1 MPQEMPNLYN
11 LIFTLTGHTDGIT
24 CLSFAPQGD
33 LLASSGDD
41 RNIIIWDV
49 ELGKILHCIIARLEK
64 MAFVGGADGLLAIVE
79 NIEDWEPVHSVLTGV
94 QAPVY
99 AIAID
104 LHTNH
109 LAIRVSS
116 EVHIAKEVSY
126 RKYATFKIL
135 PMPPELPSPLKPKE
149 QVDNWVR
156 ARSLTFKNFRRELV
170 VAYLN
175 HGVVC
180 WHIGSDSD
188 HDTQR
193 WHISPIHLHQLIGNG
208 ALSPDES
215 LVLLSNLSDGLDL
228 YAVGHNHPVKS
239 FKFSL
244 NGGVNLPVQVSFV
257 EHGWGILGGSS
268 EGNVHVWGL
277 ASTESRQVLEHDGCV
292 VQAVAA
298 FDYFGY
304 SIIVTTT
311 SRDPHLTCIKLWR
324 SNRGIEWRDC
334 TLYITSTVALQQ
346 YWSLAD
352 LALHAFSVWWS
363 SLPSLRQI
371 LLPIV
376 ELFYNWLKEDLIVVT
391 QVPFLTS
398 ETNLVPEESPL
409 IHSTAAFAHNA
420 LLVV

>member
-1 MPQEMPNLYN
+1 
-11 LIFTLTGHTDGIT
+11 GHTDGIT
-24 CLSFAPQGD
+24 CLSFAPQGN
-33 LLASSGDD
+33 LLASGGDD
-41 RNIIIWDV
+41 GNIIIWDV
-49 ELGKILHCIIARLEK
+49 ELGKILHRIIACCVITTLAWDPSKWRRQL
-64 MAFVGGADGLLAIVE
+64 FVGGADGLLAIVE
-79 NIEDWEPVHSVLTGV
+79 NIEDREPVHSVLTGV
-94 QAPVY
+94 RAPVY

-104 LHTNH
+104 SHTNH
-109 LAIRVSS
+109 LAIRVGS

-149 QVDNWVR
+149 QVDNRVR
-156 ARSLTFKNFRRELV
+156 ARSLTFKNFGRELV

-193 WHISPIHLHQLIGNG
+193 WRISPIHPHQLMYVKDGHG

-239 FKFSL
+239 FKFSS

-277 ASTESRQVLEHDGCV
+277 ASTESCQVLEHD
-292 VQAVAA
+292 
-298 FDYFGY
+298 
-304 SIIVTTT
+304 
-311 SRDPHLTCIKLWR
+311 
-324 SNRGIEWRDC
+324 
-334 TLYITSTVALQQ
+334 
-346 YWSLAD
+346 
-352 LALHAFSVWWS
+352 
-363 SLPSLRQI
+363 
-371 LLPIV
+371 
-376 ELFYNWLKEDLIVVT
+376 
-391 QVPFLTS
+391 
-398 ETNLVPEESPL
+398 
-409 IHSTAAFAHNA
+409 
-420 LLVV
+420 